1 MSTSGYPDEEWQKHT
16 EFVEKTLQQLR
27 DDNVDSRTLCGALDR
42 GWVRWSAERR
52 AQQRHLVRD
61 LWEAGSAGIPRA
73 ARAMFLAGNDSGEKL
88 LRLADP
94 DFDLNPAEFLIVDAF
109 WVEASM
115 VDRGMAP
122 RIEGLSPMEASR
134 LIREEACE
142 LAERLAQLAY
152 AESRNL
158 LYMLHTAYMPDA
170 EGFLR
175 VRSGSDDLD
184 DRYGRLADIDGG
196 TIRAVIERYRR
207 GGMLFADL
215 VEQLVS
221 RWRSRPAGSTEPASW
236 AQVYNRA
243 EIKRDDDDL
252 YWVYAA
258 EDLGVFTVE
267 ETEKIFSAI
276 DAAAIVDGTPSAEH
290 PHDGESAEDWQYFA
304 AANGSLIRLPA
315 SEEPPRRGQRYWG
328 DRAGW
333 IAADPACRDWA
344 DAARDGRRYRP
355 VDEET
360 ARSIQSYLDDRPGG
374 VFRRGMFWFDQAHL
388 WSENHVLKR
397 ISDLEAATADIV
409 MYWTWQEYQ
418 SDVDELARLRTFLEA
433 DHCAKAAENGDVGAM
448 KKLALLLVTDR
459 KPPDL
464 ATARAWLERAAA
476 TGDAEAA
483 LNLGVLLLKWFEPPD
498 LDGARAWF
506 EKAAD
511 AGSIDAAHNL
521 GAILD
526 GRCDP
531 PDPIGARAWYRR
543 AAEAGNADSMFN
555 LARLEL
561 ESSPPD
567 LLAARSWY
575 EKAAAAGHA
584 GAMRAL
590 GILELDVDSPDLP
603 SARAWLEK
611 AAAGGDTPAMFML
624 GVLLG
629 RQWDPPDLP
638 AARGW
643 FEKAAAAGD
652 PDAMFDLAALLSER
666 WDPPD
671 LPAARFWYENAAQR
685 GHVGAML
692 NLGWL
697 LLERFD
703 PPELPASRDWFEK
716 AADAGSAGAML
727 NLGNLL
733 ATRWDPPDLPGAR
746 AWYERA
752 AAAGQVAAMSD
763 LGVLLAEQWDPPD
776 LPGARAWFE
785 KAAGA
790 GYTKAMYFL
799 GLLLATRWEPPDL
812 VAARRWW
819 EAAAAS
825 GSTEAA
831 AALEILRGVTPPVQ

>member
-1 MSTSGYPDEEWQKHT
+1 VGTTSGYNDEQWRQHT
-16 EFVEKTLQQLR
+16 AFLDKTLQQLR
-27 DDNVDSRTLCGALDR
+27 DDNVDSRTLCGRLDR

-94 DFDLNPAEFLIVDAF
+94 DVDLDPDEFFIVDAF

-122 RIEGLSPMEASR
+122 QIDGLSPMEASR

-142 LAERLAQLAY
+142 LAERLAHLAHS
-152 AESRNL
+152 ESCNL
-158 LYMLHTAYMPDA
+158 LYMLNTAYMPDA
-170 EGFLR
+170 AGFLR
-175 VRSGSDDLD
+175 VRSDSADLD
-184 DRYGRLADIDGG
+184 DRYGRPSDLGSG
-196 TIRAVIERYRR
+196 TIRAVIDDYRR
-207 GGMLFADL
+207 GTMGFDDL
-215 VEQLVS
+215 VARLVS
-221 RWRSRPAGSTEPASW
+221 RWRSRPEMPTEPATW
-236 AQVYNRA
+236 QQVYNRA
-243 EIKRDDDDL
+243 EMKRDDDDL
-252 YWVYAA
+252 YWVSAA
-258 EDLGVFTVE
+258 EDLGVLSLE
-267 ETEKIFSAI
+267 ETETILLAI
-276 DAAAIVDGTPSAEH
+276 DGAAALDGAAPVDHRLDTRS
-290 PHDGESAEDWQYFA
+290 SQDWQYFA
-304 AANGSLIRLPA
+304 AASGALIRMPA
-315 SEEPPRRGQRYWG
+315 AQDPPQRGQRYWG
-328 DRAGW
+328 SRAGW
-333 IAADPACRDWA
+333 LASSPGCRDWA
-344 DAARDGRRYRP
+344 DAVRDGRRYQP

-360 ARSIQSYLDDRPGG
+360 ARSIQNYLDHRPGG
-374 VFRRGMFWFDQAHL
+374 VFRRGAFWFDQAHR
-388 WSENHVLKR
+388 WSVPTASDR
-397 ISDLEAATADIV
+397 VADLEAATNDIV
-409 MYWTWQEYQ
+409 MYWTWQEYRC
-418 SDVDELARLRTFLEA
+418 DVDELNRLRTFLQA
-433 DHCAKAAENGDVGAM
+433 SDYTQAAENGDVAAM
-448 KKLALLLVTDR
+448 KNLAVLLVTNTN
-459 KPPDL
+459 PPDL
-464 ATARAWLERAAA
+464 ATARAWLERAAD
-476 TGDAEAA
+476 TGDTEAA
-483 LNLGVLLLKWFEPPD
+483 FNLGVLLLKWFEPPD

-511 AGSIDAAHNL
+511 AGNIDAAHNL

-531 PDPIGARAWYRR
+531 PDPIGARAWYRK
-543 AAEAGNADSMFN
+543 AADAGNADSMFN

-561 ESSPPD
+561 ESSQPD

-575 EKAAAAGHA
+575 EKAAGAGHA

-703 PPELPASRDWFEK
+703 PPELPASRAWFEK
-716 AADAGSAGAML
+716 AASAGNANAML

-733 ATRWDPPDLPGAR
+733 ATRWDPPDLTGAR

-752 AAAGQVAAMSD
+752 AAAGEVAAMSD

-776 LPGARAWFE
+776 LPGARACFE
-785 KAAGA
+785 EAAAA

-799 GLLLATRWEPPDL
+799 GLLLATRWQPPDL
-812 VAARRWW
+812 LGARAWW
-819 EAAAAS
+819 ERAAAS
-825 GSTEAA
+825 GSPEALGPEA
-831 AALEILRGVTPPVQ
+831 PT